1 MNEEEKCAWFADKK
15 NSQTFLATINIVN
28 VKGRYERYDHVTKN
42 SLLLVTWKPKCI
54 QEGFPIYKSSRI
66 FHNLIDRDKCWTFLV
81 KAFDL
86 GYEKSSIVIPF
97 VLGVYTYSKNGRDCC
112 RPSNF
117 FA

>member
-1 MNEEEKCAWFADKK
+1 MHG
-15 NSQTFLATINIVN
+15 SQTKKILKIFWQSINIVN
-28 VKGRYERYDHVTKN
+28 VKGRYGRYDHVTKN
-42 SLLLVTWKPKCI
+42 SLPLVTWKPKCI
-54 QEGFPIYKSSRI
+54 QEGFTIYKSSRI

-97 VLGVYTYSKNGRDCC
+97 VLGVYTYSKSGRDCC